1 MDTEQTRPNPD
12 TLLKLLQKEEEK
24 EKKGKLKIF
33 FGMCAGVGKTYD
45 MLKDAQVEKVKGV
58 DVVIGY
64 VETHKRPETEALV
77 AGLSIVPR
85 KIIEYRGTLLEDMD
99 LDAVLSRRPKLVLVD
114 ELAHTNAPGCR
125 HAKRYQDVFE
135 LLDNGI
141 DVFTT
146 LNVQH
151 LESRA
156 EAVGQITGITVHET
170 VPDSVFAAANEVEII
185 DISPDELLKRLAE
198 GKVYTPE
205 RSRRAIENFFRTGNL
220 TALREMS
227 LRITAERV
235 DRQLRDYMQRQR
247 IPGPWKS
254 GQRLVVG
261 ISPSPRS
268 ISLIRWARRL
278 AYTMDA
284 SWVVVYV
291 EPSAVSNEKEKD
303 QLTKNVKLA
312 RELGAETIIT
322 SDEDIAGSLIRVA
335 REQNASQI
343 FIGNPKRRLFSR
355 GSRLVDDL
363 LEKNHDLDI
372 YIVAREEEAE
382 QKKTGFLF
390 PQIESGYAQYLL
402 SSALVLLTAII
413 CFPLTPLL
421 GGYRSV
427 SLIILLTVSLL
438 PLRMGPGPVLIA
450 AGVGALAWDF
460 FFIPPLFTFSI
471 GRVEDTMMLGIY
483 FIVAAVTGVLSARL
497 RARDKAARQREERTS
512 ALFALAKDLSSAHS
526 QNEVIKAAVANIS
539 KHFKA
544 DVAVFLGEADG
555 DLSPQPHPASSMA
568 PDAKEISVSAWVYWN
583 EKPAGKNTETLP
595 FAQAT
600 YYPISGP
607 RYPLGVISVRLNEN
621 RKLGV
626 DQESLLENFITQIA
640 SAVERELLNEYTKK
654 SIVIEESERLYKTLF
669 SSVSHELRTPV
680 ATIMGASENL
690 LRDVATPLGATNAD
704 YAKEIH
710 LAAER
715 LNRLVAHL
723 LDMTRLESGML
734 KPKLD
739 WCDIRDVIHSA
750 TKELEVELA
759 SHPVS
764 VNIQNEMPL
773 IKLDFGLME
782 QVLVNLLHNAVMHTP
797 VGTTISVSSF
807 ISNGEAILVVA
818 DTGPGLP
825 PEVLPKIF
833 DKFYRAPTASTGGTG
848 LGLAI
853 VRGFVEAHG
862 GTIAAQNRADGG
874 AEFTIRIALKD
885 EAPQSEPNPQ

>member
-1 MDTEQTRPNPD
+1 MTSDQSRPNPD
-12 TLLKLLQKEEEK
+12 TLLQLLQKQEEK
-24 EKKGKLKIF
+24 EKKGKLKVF

-45 MLKDAQVEKVKGV
+45 MLKDAHGAKAKGI
-58 DVVIGY
+58 DVVVGF
-64 VETHKRPETEALV
+64 VETHKRPETEALLADLPV
-77 AGLSIVPR
+77 IPR
-85 KIIEYRGTLLEDMD
+85 KTIEYRGTLLEDMD
-99 LDAVLSRRPKLVLVD
+99 LDAVLARKPSLVLVD

-125 HAKRYQDVFE
+125 HTKRYQDVLE

-156 EAVGQITGITVHET
+156 EAVGQITGVTVRET
-170 VPDSVFAAANEVEII
+170 VPDSVFEAADEVEII

-198 GKVYTPE
+198 GKVYAPE
-205 RSRRAIENFFRTGNL
+205 RSKRAVENFFRTGNL

-291 EPSAVSNEKEKD
+291 EPSAVSDEKEKD
-303 QLTKNVKLA
+303 QLSKNVKLA

-322 SDEDIAGSLIRVA
+322 SDEDVAGSLIRVA

-343 FIGNPKRRLFSR
+343 FIGNPKRRPFSR
-355 GSRLVDDL
+355 GARLVDDL
-363 LEKNHDLDI
+363 LKRTHDLDI

-382 QKKTGFLF
+382 QEKHRFVF
-390 PQIESGYAQYLL
+390 PQIESGYVQYLV
-402 SSALVLLTAII
+402 SSALVLLTAMI

-421 GGYRSV
+421 GGYRAV
-427 SLIILLTVSLL
+427 SLIILLAVSLL

-497 RARDKAARQREERTS
+497 RGRDKAARQREERTS
-512 ALFALAKDLSSAHS
+512 ALFALAKELSSAHS
-526 QNEVIKAAVANIS
+526 QDEVIKAAVTNIS
-539 KHFKA
+539 KHFEA

-555 DLSPQPHPASSMA
+555 DLSPTPHPASSMI
-568 PDAKEISVSAWVYWN
+568 PDAKETSVSAWVYWN
-583 EKPAGKNTETLP
+583 EKPAGKNTDTLP

-607 RYPLGVISVRLNEN
+607 RYPLGVISVRLRGN

-690 LRDVATPLGATNAD
+690 LRDIATPSGTTNLD

-739 WCDIRDVIHSA
+739 WSDVRDVIHSA
-750 TKELEVELA
+750 TKELEKELA
-759 SHPVS
+759 LHPLSIKV
-764 VNIQNEMPL
+764 QDEMPL
-773 IKLDFGLME
+773 IMLDFGLME
-782 QVLVNLLHNAVMHTP
+782 QALVNLLHNAAVHTP
-797 VGTTISVSSF
+797 AGTSITVESF
-807 ISNGEAILVVA
+807 VSNGECVIVVA
-818 DTGPGLP
+818 DTGSGVPHD
-825 PEVLPKIF
+825 VLPRIF
-833 DKFYRAPTASTGGTG
+833 DKFYRAPNASTGGTG

-862 GTIAAQNRADGG
+862 GTITAQNRATGG
-874 AEFTIRIALKD
+874 AEFTIRIPLKV
-885 EAPQSEPNPQ
+885 EVPQTETKTQ

>member
-1 MDTEQTRPNPD
+1 MMDTERSRPDPEA
-12 TLLKLLQKEEEK
+12 LLRLLRKEEEK
-24 EKKGKLKIF
+24 ERRGKLKIF

-45 MLKDAQVEKVKGV
+45 MLKDAHEAQTKGV

-64 VETHKRPETEALV
+64 VETHKRPETEALL
-77 AGLSIVPR
+77 AGIPAIPR
-85 KIIEYRGTLLEDMD
+85 KALEYRGTSLEEMD
-99 LDAVLSRRPKLVLVD
+99 LDAVLARKPKLVLVD
-114 ELAHTNAPGCR
+114 ELAHTNAPGSR
-125 HAKRYQDVFE
+125 HTKRFQDVLE

-156 EAVGQITGITVHET
+156 EAVGQITGTTVRET
-170 VPDSVFAAANEVEII
+170 VPDSVFEAANEVEII

-205 RSRRAIENFFRTGNL
+205 RSSRAIENFFRTGNL

-291 EPSAVSNEKEKD
+291 EPAAVSDEKEKD
-303 QLTKNVKLA
+303 QLSKNVKLA

-343 FIGNPKRRLFSR
+343 FIGSPRRRLFSR
-355 GSRLVDDL
+355 GSRLIDDL
-363 LEKNHDLDI
+363 LRRNRDLDI
-372 YIVAREEEAE
+372 YIVAREEE
-382 QKKTGFLF
+382 TGQEKPRPLI
-390 PQIESGYAQYLL
+390 PQIESGYVQYLL
-402 SSALVLLTAII
+402 SSALVLLTALI
-413 CFPLTPLL
+413 CFPLTPFL

-427 SLIILLTVSLL
+427 SLIILLAVSLL
-438 PLRMGPGPVLIA
+438 PLRMGPGPVLIGA
-450 AGVGALAWDF
+450 AVGALAWDF
-460 FFIPPLFTFSI
+460 FFIPPLFVFSI
-471 GRVEDTMMLGIY
+471 GRVDDLMMLGIY

-497 RARDKAARQREERTS
+497 RARDKAARQREARTS

-526 QNEVIKAAVANIS
+526 QDEVIKAAVANIS
-539 KHFKA
+539 KHFEA

-555 DLSPQPHPASSMA
+555 DLSPVPHPASSLM
-568 PDAKEISVSAWVYWN
+568 PEAKEISVSAWVYWN
-583 EKPAGKNTETLP
+583 EKPAGKDTETLP

-607 RYPLGVISVRLNEN
+607 RYPLGVISVRLRED
-621 RKLGV
+621 RKLGI

-640 SAVERELLNEYTKK
+640 SAIERELLNEYTKK
-654 SIVIEESERLYKTLF
+654 SIVIEESERLYKN
-669 SSVSHELRTPV
+669 PV
-680 ATIMGASENL
+680 QLS
-690 LRDVATPLGATNAD
+690 
-704 YAKEIH
+704 
-710 LAAER
+710 LA
-715 LNRLVAHL
+715 
-723 LDMTRLESGML
+723 
-734 KPKLD
+734 
-739 WCDIRDVIHSA
+739 
-750 TKELEVELA
+750 
-759 SHPVS
+759 
-764 VNIQNEMPL
+764 
-773 IKLDFGLME
+773 
-782 QVLVNLLHNAVMHTP
+782 
-797 VGTTISVSSF
+797 
-807 ISNGEAILVVA
+807 
-818 DTGPGLP
+818 
-825 PEVLPKIF
+825 
-833 DKFYRAPTASTGGTG
+833 
-848 LGLAI
+848 
-853 VRGFVEAHG
+853 
-862 GTIAAQNRADGG
+862 
-874 AEFTIRIALKD
+874 
-885 EAPQSEPNPQ
+885 